1 MKNTV
6 KKAVA
11 FLMAMVMLLS
21 LAACGSQKP
30 APTAE
35 TESPAAETAQTE
47 APAAETAKPASFKK
61 AKIGVGLY
69 LDSGFFTNNIR
80 TYLAALGEEMNIDFI
95 YTTLTQND
103 EAANLTKVQELIA
116 AGCDGIILTQ
126 DLGSPAIMKE
136 CADAGVY
143 ATGFVCDFNSSFHT
157 AYDDVFGSPIFLGTV
172 ADGPCG
178 DDLSRGYEYFDS
190 LLEYNE
196 RHADAPLKHL
206 AMVTFPEWAFPS
218 HQVFVQQFTE
228 KIDEYNKTAET
239 PIVLDPLDEAID
251 VLPFTPLDSTYFA
264 KHEGI
269 DAIFCFADGFTFVYP
284 TMVSSNLNGSIKLF
298 SAGYGEGSDKDFG
311 SRGNGT
317 FQQEMVSPIEAILYP
332 VVLLVNKI
340 NGAAFAD
347 QPETAERRSCSTII
361 LNSDEDLDL
370 FLGHSF
376 YITGNIDDAIYSPAD
391 VANMTAVANPEAT
404 YANLCAALEQMSIDA
419 IHK

>member
-30 APTAE
+30 APTAQ

-143 ATGFVCDFNSSFHT
+143 ATGFVCDFNASFHT

-178 DDLSRGYEYFDS
+178 DDLSR
-190 LLEYNE
+190 
-196 RHADAPLKHL
+196 
-206 AMVTFPEWAFPS
+206 
-218 HQVFVQQFTE
+218 QVFVQQFTE